1 MKRVI
6 KMLNPI
12 LVDFFE
18 NTFNYKKLKRSRM
31 KRKISLEDA
40 SQRSGIPIA
49 TLQRYEDGITKK
61 IPLEAVKKLCELYG
75 TDYSSYYS
83 WSMFPFMGS
92 ITGILFSFLNGI
104 NLTNSQFGAT
114 IGTIIGVSGYL
125 ISKKLYTDKK
135 LSEDEIKNINKKIL
149 MNALTSDEKKE
160 FKKYKQL
167 SETMLDTKEILDEEE
182 QEEIENML
190 LIVYFTHKIRKKVK
204 YQKINLDEVETIDIL
219 EENLQKEEKHGNN

>member
-1 MKRVI
+1 
-6 KMLNPI
+6 MLNPI

-114 IGTIIGVSGYL
+114 IGAIIGVSGYL

-219 EENLQKEEKHGNN
+219 EENLQKEEKHGDN

>member
-1 MKRVI
+1 
-6 KMLNPI
+6 MLNPI

-114 IGTIIGVSGYL
+114 IGAIIGVSGYL

>member
-1 MKRVI
+1 
-6 KMLNPI
+6 MLNPI

-40 SQRSGIPIA
+40 SERSGIPIA

-61 IPLEAVKKLCELYG
+61 IPFEAVKKLCEIYG

-83 WSMFPFMGS
+83 WSMFPFLGS
-92 ITGILFSFLNGI
+92 MTGILFSFLNGI
-104 NLTNSQFGAT
+104 NLTTTHFGAT
-114 IGTIIGVSGYL
+114 IGAIIGVSGYL
-125 ISKKLYTDKK
+125 ISEKLYTDSKKK

-149 MNALTSDEKKE
+149 MDALTSDEKKE

-167 SETMLDTKEILDEEE
+167 SETMLDTKEILAEEE

-219 EENLQKEEKHGNN
+219 EENLQKEEKHGDN

>member
-1 MKRVI
+1 
-6 KMLNPI
+6 MLNPI

-114 IGTIIGVSGYL
+114 IGAIIGVL
-125 ISKKLYTDKK
+125 
-135 LSEDEIKNINKKIL
+135 
-149 MNALTSDEKKE
+149 
-160 FKKYKQL
+160 
-167 SETMLDTKEILDEEE
+167 
-182 QEEIENML
+182 
-190 LIVYFTHKIRKKVK
+190 
-204 YQKINLDEVETIDIL
+204 
-219 EENLQKEEKHGNN
+219 

>member
-1 MKRVI
+1 
-6 KMLNPI
+6 MLNPI

>member
-1 MKRVI
+1 
-6 KMLNPI
+6 MLNPI

-114 IGTIIGVSGYL
+114 IGAIIGVSGYL

-135 LSEDEIKNINKKIL
+135 LSEDEIKNVNKKIL

>member
-1 MKRVI
+1 
-6 KMLNPI
+6 MLNPI

-114 IGTIIGVSGYL
+114 IGAIIGVSGYL

-219 EENLQKEEKHGNN
+219 EEYLQKEEKHGDN